1 MIVFESISIAI
12 DSIRLNKLRAF
23 LTLLSICIG
32 VFAIIVAITLVK
44 SINNTVTTQMAD
56 LGENTFSI
64 YRMPKIQFGAHTWR
78 KYAGRKRINYSQVQ
92 DFKRNLM
99 LASSVSAMSTSSN
112 HTLKT
117 SMFETN
123 PDVSLIGTDA
133 SYFETNNI
141 LISDGRAFIDDD
153 ITFNRNVT
161 IIGNDI
167 VQLLFP
173 NTDPIGKDLIIG
185 KQIYSVIGI
194 IETKGA
200 ILGRSQD
207 NIAII
212 PITQFLKYYSTRWEE
227 SLTINVKSTSRDM
240 LMPTIDEAIGILR
253 GIRDDQP
260 WELNSFELE
269 TNETIAL
276 QFAGLTGYLSLFG
289 FITGFIALF
298 AAGIGIMNIMLVTIK
313 ERTREIGIRKAV
325 GAKKRWIMSQFIIET
340 ITLCQLGGALGIVLG
355 LSLSFLFGNLLG
367 LTLVV
372 PFDWILYSLIICTI
386 LGLIFGAYPAWKAA
400 NLDPI
405 EALRYE

>member
-1 MIVFESISIAI
+1 MIVFESISIAL

-64 YRMPKIQFGAHTWR
+64 YRIPKIQLGAHSWR
-78 KYAGRKRINYSQVQ
+78 KYANRKRIYFSQVQ
-92 DFKRNLM
+92 DFKRNM
-99 LASSVSAMSTSSN
+99 KLASSISAMSTSTN
-112 HTLKT
+112 HTLKNNI
-117 SMFETN
+117 FETN

-133 SYFETNNI
+133 AYFETNNI
-141 LISDGRAFIDDD
+141 SIAEGRAFIDDD
-153 ITFNRNVT
+153 ISFNRNVT
-161 IIGNDI
+161 LIGNDI
-167 VQLLFP
+167 VTLLFP
-173 NTDPIGKDLIIG
+173 NTDPIGKDIVIG
-185 KQIYSVIGI
+185 KQKFNVIGVL
-194 IETKGA
+194 ETKGA

-212 PITQFLKYYSTRWEE
+212 PISQFLKYYSTRWEE
-227 SLTINVKSTSRDM
+227 SLTINVKAASRDY

-260 WELNSFELE
+260 WEMNSFELE
-269 TNETIAL
+269 TNETISL

-325 GAKKRWIMSQFIIET
+325 GAKRRWIMGQFIIET
-340 ITLCQLGGALGIVLG
+340 VTLCQIGGIIGIILGI
-355 LSLSFLFGNLLG
+355 SLSYLFGNALG
-367 LTLVV
+367 LTLSV
-372 PFDWILYSLIICTI
+372 PVDWIFYSLLICTI